1 MNSLSLALHDNNLL
15 LNTSIQKAKI
25 IYIMSNDKDYLAAVM
40 FLCYWHHDTNV
51 KTYYQ
56 PQTL

>member
-1 MNSLSLALHDNNLL
+1 
-15 LNTSIQKAKI
+15 
-25 IYIMSNDKDYLAAVM
+25 MSNDKDYLAAVM